1 MSDFRINLGTPP
13 GMVVDCSTDHFVEIN
28 TTPTEKTMLECISD
42 ILADK
47 DDIHLCLSGGL
58 DSQFS
63 LMYCLELNK
72 NITAYTYRSFWKDT
86 IVNSEDVYIAEQ
98 LAKKHNFV
106 HHVIDIDLYEFFN
119 KNKHFEYGPKF
130 LNKSPQLSVHFYFIE
145 LLKKTYDI
153 DHILLGGDPPLFRYN
168 PKLKETSKNFSIVGE
183 KFFQDVMAQYY
194 YFCESIGVECIR
206 DIYFHSPEATYTAYQ
221 NNLDT
226 LKKFKV
232 YTKMSDAIKD
242 RNRKDVYTY
251 KYHYYKNIIPDLIPQ
266 KSETTGFENLKKIL
280 ATESGVYNKFD
291 LLYRRPQISL
301 DINSVWARERTAI
314 VSTRGSNRNFISN
327 KKKKVFVF
335 NRNIK
340 YPPEV
345 LQMYKDFCNLSQQ
358 EDMECVNR
366 YSFDF

>member
-13 GMVVDCSTDHFVEIN
+13 GMVVDCSTNHFVEIN
-28 TTPTEKTMLECISD
+28 TKPTEKTMLDCISD

-47 DDIHLCLSGGL
+47 NDIHLCLSGGL

-86 IVNSEDVYIAEQ
+86 ILNSEDVYIAEQ
-98 LAKKHNFV
+98 LAKKHNFD

-119 KNKHFEYGPKF
+119 NNKHFKYGPKF

-145 LLKKTYDI
+145 LLKKKFNI
-153 DHILLGGDPPLFRYN
+153 DHILLGGDPPLFRSVPN
-168 PKLKETSKNFSIVGE
+168 KKIKSKNVSIVGE

-194 YFCESIGVECIR
+194 IFCNSIGVECIR

-221 NNLDT
+221 NNIDT
-226 LKKFKV
+226 LKNYKV
-232 YTKMSDAIKD
+232 FTQIFDTVTDK
-242 RNRKDVYTY
+242 NRKDVYIY

-280 ATESGVYNKFD
+280 ATESGVYNQFD
-291 LLYRRPQISL
+291 ILYRRPQTNL
-301 DINSVWARERTAI
+301 DTKSVWARERTTVLNSRALK
-314 VSTRGSNRNFISN
+314 RNFISEN
-327 KKKKVFVF
+327 KRRLTIF

-340 YPPEV
+340 YPS
-345 LQMYKDFCNLSQQ
+345 QIIDMYRDFCKLSQQ